1 MLEIKKKNSTKRA
14 PLRVM
19 NLISSQVEQVE
30 YNKANEYK
38 TYFLMLC
45 YIHKNGKKT
54 HPHLN
59 ILLLLLLSRFS
70 RVRPCATP
78 KTAARQAPPS
88 LGFSRQELWSGLPF
102 PFPKHE
108 NEK

>member
-1 MLEIKKKNSTKRA
+1 MYFMQEKSRMTELMKYTKFAVCYWVVELVHCDTVPAVWKKLSSKIEYVRHFFKNSTKRV

-19 NLISSQVEQVE
+19 NWISPQVEQVE
-30 YNKANEYK
+30 YNKANGHR

-59 ILLLLLLSRFS
+59 IHS
-70 RVRPCATP
+70 
-78 KTAARQAPPS
+78 
-88 LGFSRQELWSGLPF
+88 
-102 PFPKHE
+102 
-108 NEK
+108 

>member
-1 MLEIKKKNSTKRA
+1 
-14 PLRVM
+14 M
-19 NLISSQVEQVE
+19 NLISPQVEQVE
-30 YNKANEYK
+30 DNKANEYK

-59 ILLLLLLSRFS
+59 ILLLLLLLLSHFS

-78 KTAARQAPPS
+78 
-88 LGFSRQELWSGLPF
+88 
-102 PFPKHE
+102 
-108 NEK
+108 